1 MKLKSNLK
9 KSNAV
14 SLIYL
19 FGLLL
24 ASAELISHFLGKSLC
39 TTGGCRIVESFV
51 KGGDLVL
58 LIIGVVLFGS
68 LLFISLS
75 KHRILNNIHLLILIS
90 AMCVEGYLV
99 GFQLFIIH
107 EICVFCL
114 TVFTLITIATLI
126 KFIQG
131 DKELI
136 FAFVAFVSVFFV
148 TYLVNPQIGN
158 FPASQYVL
166 VYSKSCPNCEE
177 VIQFCKQYK
186 LPVTPVEVSH
196 LSGTFKALNINS
208 VPVLFCDEGM
218 RKHLILGKENIK
230 DYLIA
235 KLPTKHTNEEGL
247 CPIFEQGKCK

>member
-24 ASAELISHFLGKSLC
+24 TSAELISHFLGKSLC

-107 EICVFCL
+107 EICVF
-114 TVFTLITIATLI
+114 
-126 KFIQG
+126 
-131 DKELI
+131 
-136 FAFVAFVSVFFV
+136 
-148 TYLVNPQIGN
+148 
-158 FPASQYVL
+158 
-166 VYSKSCPNCEE
+166 
-177 VIQFCKQYK
+177 
-186 LPVTPVEVSH
+186 
-196 LSGTFKALNINS
+196 AL
-208 VPVLFCDEGM
+208 LF
-218 RKHLILGKENIK
+218 LL
-230 DYLIA
+230 
-235 KLPTKHTNEEGL
+235 
-247 CPIFEQGKCK
+247 